1 MFTKQKQNKKCTDQ
15 LGLQNTSLQT
25 RYVYIKKNYRKVM
38 FTKQYQ
44 TESLQTRYV
53 NNTKQKVYK
62 KKKSLHTSYVYKTKD
77 YKHVMLIKQNVY
89 RQVVYKPKQKVYKTK
104 TNNKFSNTLCLQ
116 NEKQKCLR
124 VCAISQLFTAIIVC
138 QFHVLLVFTCDN
150 FVKLFIFYE
159 VGVLTSFHFVTFH
172 RFITLDRWCFHNL
185 TKLFL

>member
-62 KKKSLHTSYVYKTKD
+62 TRYVYQRRV
-77 YKHVMLIKQNVY
+77 YIQVMFT
-89 RQVVYKPKQKVYKTK
+89 KQKIT
-104 TNNKFSNTLCLQ
+104 NTLC
-116 NEKQKCLR
+116 
-124 VCAISQLFTAIIVC
+124 
-138 QFHVLLVFTCDN
+138 
-150 FVKLFIFYE
+150 
-159 VGVLTSFHFVTFH
+159 
-172 RFITLDRWCFHNL
+172 
-185 TKLFL
+185 